1 MALLEQV
8 KPAAKKLIQE
18 KVEEEVD
25 LDAAK
30 GRKADRG
37 LSEPRVMTSD

>member
-8 KPAAKKLIQE
+8 KPTAKKLNQE
-18 KVEEEVD
+18 KVEEVD